1 MSEMEIINIST
12 NYPELKLS
20 YPYLLSGLY
29 EEFRWQYKTHR
40 CADVKDFIAKEKRA
54 IDFLE
59 KIMNEAGEGEAF
71 LDFKLELTRLKEE
84 IDKERVGG

>member
-1 MSEMEIINIST
+1 M
-12 NYPELKLS
+12 
-20 YPYLLSGLY
+20 
-29 EEFRWQYKTHR
+29 
-40 CADVKDFIAKEKRA
+40 VKEHRA